1 VKGATSFLLRHVL
14 KLLLDGAEIYAG
26 RMVLARLK
34 RRLVEAAA
42 FYFALTVLGLAA
54 AAFFY
59 VLLFLWLASRFDDI
73 TAAAVLLGASLL
85 LIGLLVLVRALSS
98 RRPPRR
104 RPAATAGQDLL
115 ARLTEQGEFADPD
128 LQAAMALGKRIA
140 GHMRKSAP
148 VLALGAAVL
157 GFAIG
162 LRPELLDLLRR
173 AERKQADD

>member
-104 RPAATAGQDLL
+104 RPAAT
-115 ARLTEQGEFADPD
+115 GEFADPD